1 MLDGNVENRGLLR
14 QSRDRKGCSGRKGLY
29 EKILEVHACILLV
42 HPFTAVRNFWFGRI
56 VNQAVLWSNGDRFP
70 VMLNARKI
78 DKILSQDQEQDLA
91 SILGIKPK
99 SPIAKTPDPD
109 GMLDDTHCVMTSKT
123 HLNALA
129 DVFDLGS
136 IYSIGDFTLY
146 LGEWLMTW
154 TPFVWGY
161 AVIKKAYDNEQ

>member
-1 MLDGNVENRGLLR
+1 MKKFLKFMRASCL
-14 QSRDRKGCSGRKGLY
+14 S
-29 EKILEVHACILLV
+29 ILLL
-42 HPFTAVRNFWFGRI
+42 PYGIFGLG
-56 VNQAVLWSNGDRFP
+56 VLSNQAVLWSNGDRFP

-99 SPIAKTPDPD
+99 APIAKTPDPD

-161 AVIKKAYDNEQ
+161 AVIKKLYDSEL